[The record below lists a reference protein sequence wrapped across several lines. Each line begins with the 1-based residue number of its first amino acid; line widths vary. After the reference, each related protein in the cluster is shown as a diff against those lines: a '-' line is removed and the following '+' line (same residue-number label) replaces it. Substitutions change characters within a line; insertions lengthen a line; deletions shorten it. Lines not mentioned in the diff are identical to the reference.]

1 MSNRLSWLFAPRSVA
16 VVGASADGKRIG
28 GRPIASMRERGFD
41 GAIWPVNPNRSEIQG
56 LKAYAAIADLPGAP
70 DIAIVAVPATQVA
83 DAIAQLAARGTAAAV
98 IFSSGFAET
107 GAGGAA
113 EQERMLA
120 AARTHGMRLVG
131 PNTLGVFD
139 TRSSFYGTF
148 MSAFEAG
155 FPDKGRI
162 GIASQSGAYCGHLVS
177 VMRERGLGIAAA
189 VMTGN
194 EADVTIGDAI
204 AGMVEDADIDVIAV
218 YAEGIKNG
226 NTFVQALES
235 ARQARKPVVVMKVGR
250 SELGSAAA
258 QSHTAA
264 IAGNHAITSA
274 VLAEFGA
281 MQARTTDE
289 MLDIAQLAT
298 RRVYPAPNTLGVI
311 TVSGGA
317 GVIISDAAEDAGLSM
332 PQMPE
337 AVQARLKSILPYA
350 SPKNP
355 VDCTA
360 QVMNDLSLLGQFAEA
375 LVSEGDYRSVL
386 GFLTYTGATETLS
399 PRLREQFRKVRER
412 HPDRLYVLSIVA
424 GRERVAEYENDG
436 FTVFEDPTRA
446 VVAIAAMGRFGAA
459 FSRAPGQSPPRL
471 RPALLPAE
479 TPSEARAKQILQ
491 EAGIACVPE
500 RVCLTPDEAVTA
512 AQSFGFPV
520 VMKIVSP
527 DILHKT
533 EIGGVILDIDTPAAV
548 EAAFAALQDRA
559 RRAAPKARIEGIL
572 VARQLKGGVECIL
585 GIHRDPVFG
594 PVAMVGLGG
603 VFVEV
608 MKDVSFRRCPFGRDV
623 AEEMIGS
630 LKGAAL
636 LQGAR
641 GRPPSDIAALAEML
655 ARLSVIAHQAGEDL
669 AGIDLNPVIVLPEG
683 QGAFAADAVIAM
695 GVGHGH

>member
-1 MSNRLSWLFAPRSVA
+1 MSARPSPLFAPRSVA
-16 VVGASADGKRIG
+16 VIGASADGKRIG
-28 GRPIASMRERGFD
+28 GRPIASMLERGFT
-41 GAIWPVNPNRSEIQG
+41 GAIWPVNPNRSEILG

-70 DIAIVAVPATQVA
+70 EAAIVAVPAAQVA
-83 DAIAQLAARGTAAAV
+83 DAIGQLAAHGTAAAV
-98 IFSSGFAET
+98 VFSSGFAET
-107 GAGGAA
+107 GADGTA

-120 AARTHGMRLVG
+120 AARAKGMRIVG

-139 TRSSFYGTF
+139 TRSGFYGTF

-194 EADVTIGDAI
+194 EADVTVGDVI

-218 YAEGIKNG
+218 YAEGIKEG
-226 NTFVQALES
+226 ETFVRALES

-250 SELGSAAA
+250 SELGGAAA

-281 MQARTTDE
+281 VQARTTDE

-298 RRVYPAPNTLGVI
+298 RRIYPVPNTLGVI

-317 GVIISDAAEDAGLSM
+317 GVIISDAAEDAGLAM

-337 AVQARLKSILPYA
+337 AAQAKLKSILPYA
-350 SPKNP
+350 APRNP

-360 QVMNDLSLLGQFAEA
+360 QVMNELSLLGQFAEA

-399 PRLREQFRKVRER
+399 PRLREQFRMVKQRY
-412 HPDRLYVLSIVA
+412 PDRLYVLSIVA
-424 GRERVAEYENDG
+424 GRERIAEYERDG

-446 VVAIAAMGRFGAA
+446 VAAIAAMGQFGAA
-459 FSRAPGQSPPRL
+459 FSRRPGLPP
-471 RPALLPAE
+471 PMVPPVALPGA
-479 TPSEARAKQILQ
+479 TPSEAQAKKIL
-491 EAGIACVPE
+491 EKAGIACVPE
-500 RVCLTPDEAVTA
+500 QVCRTADEAAAA

-520 VMKIVSP
+520 VMKIVSA

-533 EIGGVILDIDTPAAV
+533 EIGGVMLDIADPVAAA
-548 EAAFAALQDRA
+548 AAFATLQDRA
-559 RRAAPKARIEGIL
+559 KRAVPKARIEGVL
-572 VARQLKGGVECIL
+572 VARQLKDGVECIL

-594 PVAMVGLGG
+594 PMAMVGLGG

-608 MKDVSFRRCPFGRDV
+608 LKDVAFRRCPFGSDV
-623 AEEMIGS
+623 AEEMIRS

-641 GRPPSDIAALAEML
+641 GRPPADIAALAAML
-655 ARLSVIAHQAGEDL
+655 ARLSVFAHQAGDKL
-669 AGIDLNPVIVLPEG
+669 AGIDLNPVIVMPEG
-683 QGAFAADAVIAM
+683 QGAFAADAVITIGGAD
-695 GVGHGH
+695 GH